1 MSANQNSKDIAG
13 LGISESPLVQEKF
26 KKFTGD
32 AEFGT
37 PDIDDAVSIGMSNG
51 QLWRKSLRRVL
62 VGNKI
67 QTPED
72 LLYKLCEY
80 FDDIDKNPVYSAQLV
95 SFEGSSSLEPVP
107 KMRVPTLAGIC
118 THLGIHRDT
127 WGAWRRGEYRHEF
140 RKIVQ
145 WAEEIMADAKFV
157 GAAAGLLNPMIISRD
172 LGLSDKREVT
182 SPDGSMT
189 PRFDASKLSTA
200 ALAELSGLLDKD
212 ESNSD
217 ADEAGEDSNPA

>member
-1 MSANQNSKDIAG
+1 MSADQNSKDIAG
-13 LGISESPLVQEKF
+13 LGISDNPLVQEKF
-26 KKFTGD
+26 K
-32 AEFGT
+32 EFMDDDNYG
-37 PDIDDAVSIGMSNG
+37 PPSADDAVSVGMSNG
-51 QLWRKSLRRVL
+51 QMWRKSLRNMIFAKKV
-62 VGNKI
+62 
-67 QTPED
+67 QTPEE

-80 FDDIDKNPVYSAQLV
+80 FDGLDKNPVYSAQLV
-95 SFEGSSSLEPVP
+95 SFEGNSTLEPVP

-127 WGAWRRGEYRHEF
+127 WGAWRRGEYRPEF